1 MGLKREMFK
10 AHVVLLSS
18 IIFLKVYFRFVE
30 ISLFDFVEEYT
41 GSDGL
46 CKQRLGDRC
55 TTLILKLK
63 LTKLTYIS
71 VLW

>member
-41 GSDGL
+41 GTDGL
-46 CKQRLGDRC
+46 
-55 TTLILKLK
+55 
-63 LTKLTYIS
+63 
-71 VLW
+71 